1 MNAPISGKRCN
12 FIVAV
17 LVSCMSVTLLSYADT
32 LDLEGSGRTVTDVA
46 ELAAY
51 DCVTNSAGGDPVTLT
66 FSISS
71 SDVTNAVAISG
82 NIKVVKEGAG
92 MLTFSADNS
101 YSGGTEINEGKLR
114 GTSDNPFGSD
124 HANNPIYVNTD
135 LTDGRSL
142 TSDTSTAIVFAKA
155 GTSASAPQ
163 TYGYP
168 ITCSAWSNHGARPG
182 GTGKG
187 SGTLYNIALAE
198 DFIKLTGDI
207 TGGDISIRCGTIG
220 YDSDKKGWNTT
231 PKGKSNPA
239 ISGNI
244 TAVGGAL
251 SLSSRAAEFNLS
263 GVVKVEAI
271 YHPVAGDY
279 PTKSKLS
286 NPANEIGLYD
296 CGRYN
301 SGGQVTAS
309 ASGALGGAILI
320 STTANFAKTG
330 LQNISQSF
338 YLVNYNHTINYPTID
353 YFTPRLPSDSVGMDT
368 PHSIFCD
375 KTLTM
380 AATAT
385 ATNDWCFSN
394 YSSAGASTASLV
406 WAPQGDF
413 WLYNVSREHQIGGT
427 ITVNRGGFA
436 MDANCSF
443 SNVSAIVV
451 GANAVFSNDC
461 AIAGSLM
468 GVTAITLGAGA
479 KAYLPADAL
488 TAGAVTLT
496 LDPTSEVVFPDGTEV
511 VTFANIVLDGNH
523 LVADTY
529 ALPQVKGASLVAN
542 LNTSGIVDREAATWD
557 GGGEDKKVGTK
568 ENWDGDTLPLFDLLG
583 VDATFGTSG
592 DEAVAEGTI
601 RLNSVVFDAP
611 GDFTLSADDGARF
624 KLGNGGVTGVDKED
638 APHTYTIAAPVVVSA
653 DQNWHFGTNALP
665 VFGGSMYDPGY
676 EGVTNTVSV
685 SAYNPIWMVGHGQ
698 TDYVGKWRF
707 YNRSLLG
714 GNRTYSSLIFAT
726 GVEPFG
732 GAGATVSIA
741 GGRQG
746 GNKLNIDVI
755 KAAHGQDVNNVN
767 WLIVSNATVSS
778 AIDIPYSSA
787 EDRYGVA
794 LFVPDNTT
802 NVFNG
807 TVSNL
812 RQIRYGADCMLTFN
826 GPVNIHADNI
836 GADASLCFRF
846 QYVGTAETL
855 EALKRSKVVFNG
867 RVTYPDGL
875 TRIGRMDTMA
885 YAKMHFNASS
895 NVVAAVGTTLNT
907 YFTLYTGADYA
918 FAEGRT
924 KLTFRTGGVS
934 YLYLDGHS
942 QHIGSISAGHANT
955 TIGTTDPC
963 ELRISQTNDVTYLGN
978 VDSKITIAKDGD
990 ATLTLDKALG
1000 SSMRLIDGTLSLA
1013 NGVTA
1018 AAAENSVVTFEDG
1031 TLELGADAR
1040 VFKAYYLDANDQV
1053 QPLPRGTYSAGDD
1066 SPIGASLSGAGRL
1079 IVRKSDIVTG
1089 MKIIFR

>member
-1 MNAPISGKRCN
+1 MKRM
-12 FIVAV
+12 IVGIAAIAAC
-17 LVSCMSVTLLSYADT
+17 LAGSAFAALFELNGDT
-32 LDLEGSGRTVTDVA
+32 TVTDVA
-46 ELAAY
+46 NLAGY
-51 DCVTNSAGGDPVTLT
+51 DGVTNSSDTLATLT
-66 FSISS
+66 F
-71 SDVTNAVAISG
+71 DVATDMAYAGTISG
-82 NIKVVKEGAG
+82 KIKVVKEGAG

-124 HANNPIYVNTD
+124 HANNPISVNTD
-135 LTDGRSL
+135 LTDGRNVS
-142 TSDTSTAIVFAKA
+142 TDTSTAVIFAKA
-155 GTSASAPQ
+155 GTIVNKVITYQ
-163 TYGYP
+163 EYGYP
-168 ITCSAWSNHGARPG
+168 ITCSSWTSHGSRPG
-182 GTGKG
+182 CHASKNG
-187 SGTLYNIALAE
+187 SGTLYNIALGE
-198 DFIKLTGDI
+198 SYIKLTGDI

-220 YDSDKKGWNTT
+220 TGWNVNADQ
-231 PKGKSNPA
+231 KNAPA

-244 TAVGGAL
+244 TATGGTLA
-251 SLSSRAAEFNLS
+251 LSSRGETFDLS
-263 GVVKVEAI
+263 GQVKVGAI
-271 YHPVAGDY
+271 YQPVAGDY
-279 PTKSKLS
+279 PTPAKLS
-286 NPANEIGLYD
+286 NSGNEIGLYD
-296 CGRYN
+296 CGRHN
-301 SGGQVTAS
+301 SAGGVS
-309 ASGALGGAILI
+309 AGAAGVMGGAVLI
-320 STTANFAKTG
+320 STTANFGKSGST
-330 LQNISQSF
+330 NISQSF
-338 YLVNYNHTINYPTID
+338 NLGNYNQTINYPTID
-353 YFTPRLPSDSVGMDT
+353 YVRPRGKSESVGMA
-368 PHSIFCD
+368 PNVHCIQFG

-380 AATAT
+380 KATAT
-385 ATNDWCFSN
+385 ATNDWCFYRYPVSTL
-394 YSSAGASTASLV
+394 SSASLL
-406 WAPQGDF
+406 WDPQGGDY

-436 MDANCSF
+436 MDENCTF
-443 SNVSAIVV
+443 TNVSAIVV

-488 TAGAVTLT
+488 TAGSVTLT

-542 LNTSGIVDREAATWD
+542 LNTSGIVDHEAATWD
-557 GGGEDKKVGTK
+557 GGGEDSKVGTK
-568 ENWDGDTLPLFDLLG
+568 ENWAGDTLPLFDLLG

-592 DEAVAEGTI
+592 DEAVADGTI

-611 GDFTLSADDGARF
+611 GDFTLSADDGAHF

-638 APHTYTIAAPVVVSA
+638 GPHTYTIAAPVVVST

-665 VFGGSMYDPGY
+665 VFSGSMYGPGY

-685 SAYNPIWMVGHGQ
+685 SAYNPIWAVGHGQ
-698 TDYVGKWRF
+698 TDYVGKWNF
-707 YNRSLLG
+707 YNRKLLG
-714 GNRTYSSLIFAT
+714 GNSTYSSLIFAT

-741 GGRQG
+741 GGRQSG
-746 GNKLNIDVI
+746 TKLNDAVI
-755 KAAHGQDVNNVN
+755 KAAHGQNANNFN
-767 WLIVSNATVSS
+767 WLVISNATVSS
-778 AIDIPYSSA
+778 AIDIPYSSG

-826 GPVNIHADNI
+826 GPVNIHADNL
-836 GADASLCFRF
+836 GADDSLCFKF
-846 QYVGTAETL
+846 QYVGGST

-867 RVTYPDGL
+867 RVTYPDGS
-875 TRIGRMDTMA
+875 TRIGRMDTMG
-885 YAKMHFNASS
+885 YAAMHFNASS

-924 KLTFRTGGVS
+924 KLTFRTGGMS
-934 YLYLDGHS
+934 CLYLDGHS
-942 QHIGSISAGHANT
+942 QHIGSISAGHADT

-978 VDSKITIAKDGD
+978 VDSKITLAKDGA

-1013 NGVTA
+1013 GGVTSG
-1018 AAAENSVVTFEDG
+1018 AAESATVNFEGG
-1031 TLELGADAR
+1031 TLDLAADAR
-1040 VFKAYYLDANDQV
+1040 VFKAYYKDANDELK
-1053 QPLPRGTYSAGDD
+1053 PLPRGTYRAGDG
-1066 SPIGASLSGAGRL
+1066 SVIGGSLTGAGALVVKR
-1079 IVRKSDIVTG
+1079 SDIPSG
-1089 MKIIFR
+1089 FIISFH